1 MPWTGD
7 RGLSEDRQRE
17 YLGVASVDSSSSEPI
32 VGLTLGSVDAET
44 ISSQTQEVVGVI
56 DELAAD
62 VLAFCGQAVTVLS

>member
-1 MPWTGD
+1 M
-7 RGLSEDRQRE
+7 
-17 YLGVASVDSSSSEPI
+17 ASVDSSSSEPI